1 MIINAIIE
9 GELKDI
15 QATEK
20 MIDFLELRLA
30 LIKTNYATKHDYEKN
45 EVEILEM
52 KTAAQIENLKQLI
65 TERKFVFEETYGRF
79 IEELYFEDKKIA

>member
-30 LIKTNYATKHDYEKN
+30 LIKTNYSTKNDYEKN
-45 EVEILEM
+45 EIEILEM
-52 KTAAQIENLKQLI
+52 KTAAQIEKLKQLI

-79 IEELYFEDKKIA
+79 IEELYFEDKKIT

>member
-15 QATEK
+15 QASEK

-30 LIKTNYATKHDYEKN
+30 LIKTNYSTKNDYEKN
-45 EVEILEM
+45 EVEISEM
-52 KTAAQIENLKQLI
+52 KTAAQIEKLKQI
-65 TERKFVFEETYGRF
+65 TTERKFVFEETYGRF
-79 IEELYFEDKKIA
+79 IEELAFEDKKIA